1 MYSFSFSQLY
11 MTRLLNVQVTLPTS
25 FLPFVNS
32 KPYLNHIFAFVPEL
46 RVRRFRHSPTLNIAR
61 IFRYEVTGIYLGR
74 ETLLDC
80 LAIVPHYRVFVR
92 SVMKYSSLV
101 SIFIRYSYTASW
113 FCSFFFQR
121 NGFDQNDLCPGLF
134 GRCSP
139 RTSIK
144 TKRRF

>member
-11 MTRLLNVQVTLPTS
+11 TTRLLNVQVTLPTS

-92 SVMKYSSLV
+92 CDE
-101 SIFIRYSYTASW
+101 IFISRFYIHKV
-113 FCSFFFQR
+113 FVH
-121 NGFDQNDLCPGLF
+121 GELVLLF
-134 GRCSP
+134 LLPTERIRP
-139 RTSIK
+139 
-144 TKRRF
+144 KRFVSRFVW